1 MLNALQTPY
10 LYLLMQAVILIEIS
24 PLQSL
29 DFDTILPDSP
39 EEYDNLQPPKG
50 EDGTPTIV
58 RFHCTVLSIDSI
70 DEGSMTYVADVFM
83 SQSWKDN
90 RLHLPENMTSKYR
103 LLPISWLKKM
113 WRPDS
118 FFKNAKR
125 VTFQEMTIPNHYI
138 WLYSDK
144 TILYMVKLTLELSC
158 AMKFEAYPHDTQTCS
173 LKMESLSYTTDDL
186 IFDWEPNVPLVVEP
200 IELPQHILVDYKLG
214 DCMQTYST
222 GNFTCIEVLFT
233 LERRLGYY
241 LFHTYI
247 PTCLIVIMS
256 WISFWIRADAV
267 PARVTLCVTSL
278 LTLAT
283 QHAQSQK
290 SLPPVS
296 YIKAIDI
303 FMSTCT
309 LFVFSALME
318 YAIVNI
324 VMGQA
329 EEKERKANN
338 SLLNNHNVI
347 HAQGVIGV
355 PNGRSIRS
363 PSMQRDRLERKAL
376 KIDKFS
382 RISFPLSFVILNIAY
397 WTYYLT

>member
-1 MLNALQTPY
+1 MMFECNQFSFIWLAQSFMFLE
-10 LYLLMQAVILIEIS
+10 VS
-24 PLQSL
+24 SVQSL
-29 DFDTILPDSP
+29 DFNTILPP
-39 EEYDNLQPPKG
+39 NPQEYDNLQPPK
-50 EDGTPTIV
+50 EDELKPTIV
-58 RFHCTVLSIDSI
+58 RFHVTVLSIDSI
-70 DEGSMTYVADVFM
+70 DEGSMTYVADIFM

-103 LLPISWLKKM
+103 LLPINWLKKM

-186 IFDWEPNVPLVVEP
+186 VFDWESEVPLVVEP
-200 IELPQHILVDYKLG
+200 AIELPQHILVDTKLG
-214 DCMQTYST
+214 DCMQEYST

-309 LFVFSALME
+309 LFVFSSLME

-324 VMGQA
+324 VIGRA
-329 EEKERKANN
+329 EERNSSHVSEVQIVRKEGEIR
-338 SLLNNHNVI
+338 
-347 HAQGVIGV
+347 V
-355 PNGRSIRS
+355 PNGTRMNSSPTLKSRSETS
-363 PSMQRDRLERKAL
+363 ERQAQ
-376 KIDKFS
+376 KIDMCS
-382 RISFPLSFVILNIAY
+382 RILFPVLFVVLNVAY
-397 WTYYLT
+397 WCYYLR